1 MTSKVPAL
9 IDYLVATFTASAL
22 LGQAVPPVTVYDG
35 PPTTGLDAPLKL
47 FVGLDDPDS
56 DQAQL
61 AVTFTQSLSGL
72 DASKRDELSAV
83 NCVAEAWAGTDDPRT
98 VRVAAFGIVT
108 AVETVVRGD
117 TGQFGGNASLAVP
130 GVTAGDLLQN
140 NTTTGAVA
148 RVRFQIQFKSF
159 T

>member
-1 MTSKVPAL
+1 VTSKVPAL
-9 IDYLVATFTASAL
+9 LDYLVATFTASAL

>member
-1 MTSKVPAL
+1 VTSKVPAL
-9 IDYLVATFTASAL
+9 IDYLVGAFTASAL
-22 LGQAVPPVTVYDG
+22 LGQATPAVTVYDG

-98 VRVAAFGIVT
+98 VRVAVFGIVT
-108 AVETVVRGD
+108 AVETVVRAVTD
-117 TGQFGGNASLAVP
+117 QFGGNASLAVP

-140 NTTTGAVA
+140 NTPNGAVA